1 MFEVSV
7 YLEAEKELR
16 KMYDDMVESGELTEE
31 EAEFR
36 FMMTRDDMLEDFP
49 D

>member
-1 MFEVSV
+1 MFDVAA

-16 KMYDDMVESGELTEE
+16 KIYDDMVENGELTEDD
-31 EAEFR
+31 AEFR
-36 FMMTRDDMLEDFP
+36 FMMVRDDMLEEMP